1 MREDEEEDSV
11 VAMVWELA
19 EEVGVWGGCE
29 EGMRE
34 RGAAAAR
41 ERPAPV
47 ELVSLQF
54 TGTVR
59 GGIFVTLCERV
70 MVRTFVKVS
79 LSKFSYHNYIV
90 RQ

>member
-29 EGMRE
+29 EGRRE

-59 GGIFVTLCERV
+59 GIIFVTLCKRV

-79 LSKFSYHNYIV
+79 LSKFSYHS
-90 RQ
+90 

>member
-1 MREDEEEDSV
+1 MDEEEDSV

-41 ERPAPV
+41 ERPVPV

-59 GGIFVTLCERV
+59 GRIFVTLCKRV
-70 MVRTFVKVS
+70 MVRTYVEVS
-79 LSKFSYHNYIV
+79 LSKFSYHS
-90 RQ
+90 